1 MEFFTL
7 REVKKVFTNGQMQEE
22 ILKGINLSLEKGKI
36 TALVGASG
44 SGKSTLLTIAAG
56 LQPASDGQI
65 IFEGNNITTMTQEQ
79 LRKIRASKFGFVFQF
94 AHLVPFLTVTEQ
106 LILMLDV
113 SESKL
118 NKHEQKTEA
127 DRILKLVGMNHRK
140 NAYPSSLSGGEKQR
154 VAVARAIIH
163 KPKVLFADEP
173 TASLDSQ
180 RSKDVMSLIR
190 DLTKTLNITTL
201 IVTHDAEM
209 LSYADHIIKMSD
221 GLILP
226 NAASDIIYR
235 SKRDDKYSSC

>member
-1 MEFFTL
+1 MEFFTVN
-7 REVKKVFTNGQMQEE
+7 EVKKAFTNGEVKEE
-22 ILKGINLSLEKGKI
+22 ILKGINLSLKKGEI

-65 IFEGNNITTMTQEQ
+65 IFEGKNINTMNQEQ
-79 LRKIRASKFGFVFQF
+79 IRKIRASKFGFVFQF
-94 AHLVPFLTVTEQ
+94 AHLVPFLTVEEQ
-106 LILMLDV
+106 LMLMLDV

-118 NKHEQKTEA
+118 KKHEQKREVS
-127 DRILKLVGMNHRK
+127 RILKLVGMDHRK

-154 VAVARAIIH
+154 VAIARAIIH

-173 TASLDSQ
+173 TASLDSK

-201 IVTHDAEM
+201 MVTHDEEM

-221 GLILP
+221 GLILQ
-226 NAASDIIYR
+226 NEDSTFDHQEK
-235 SKRDDKYSSC
+235 S